1 MESDKIRQVVLEKA
15 GTEAQQIVEESNVKA
30 RQMIE
35 QEKEKQAK
43 RFFQAKNTILSEA
56 RREAAKIEAQ
66 ASLQAQQSV
75 LKRKDEIIEE
85 ITKRVQDELAGNVA
99 NQETL
104 GGLIQETIDALG
116 SEGKVRLYVAGKD
129 LEIVKS
135 LVAADK
141 LLATRILDI
150 NTTDCIGGVMAM
162 DADGL
167 VDIDNTDETRMEM
180 LLPKVLPEIGRKL
193 FGET

>member
-141 LLATRILDI
+141 LLATRIFDI
-150 NTTDCIGGVMAM
+150 STTDCIGGVIAM

-180 LLPKVLPEIGRKL
+180 LLPKVMPEIGRKL